1 MVARVILD
9 GCTATQM
16 LHQPAKRLQGR
27 ETRDAAQFNALRP
40 VDVSLKKGA
49 IANHSDPTLGSGRA
63 RVALTLAKSQCIW
76 SVLAKL
82 HQIPKLLNP
91 EHRRVIRKC
100 QQGTNRRQADMLFL
114 LMPQTE
120 RSPIQRKDSP

>member
-63 RVALTLAKSQCIW
+63 RVALTLAKASASGASLQSCI
-76 SVLAKL
+76 
-82 HQIPKLLNP
+82 
-91 EHRRVIRKC
+91 RY
-100 QQGTNRRQADMLFL
+100 
-114 LMPQTE
+114 
-120 RSPIQRKDSP
+120 RSCSTRSIVA